1 MFDRPSWTGETA
13 MLVEPLLE
21 RIELDP
27 EVMLGK
33 PVIRGTRITV
43 EIVLEKIAAGCPIEE
58 VLADYPRLTRDDV
71 LAAVA
76 YARQAIGT
84 DEFIPRV
91 RDPRAVVGQHRVG
104 RRRKNP
110 S

>member
-1 MFDRPSWTGETA
+1 MHEN
-13 MLVEPLLE
+13 LLE

-27 EVMLGK
+27 EIMLGK

-43 EIVLEKIAAGCPIEE
+43 EILLEKIAAGCPIEE
-58 VLADYPRLTRDDV
+58 VLEDYPRLTREDV

-76 YARQAIGT
+76 YARQVVGV

-91 RDPRAVVGQHRVG
+91 RGRV
-104 RRRKNP
+104 
-110 S
+110 

>member
-1 MFDRPSWTGETA
+1 
-13 MLVEPLLE
+13 
-21 RIELDP
+21 
-27 EVMLGK
+27 MLGK

-43 EIVLEKIAAGCPIEE
+43 EIILEKIAAGCLIEE
-58 VLADYPRLTRDDV
+58 LLAEYPRLTRDDV

-91 RDPRAVVGQHRVG
+91 CDSRAVTGQHRAG
-104 RRRKNP
+104 RRRKNQP
-110 S
+110 

>member
-1 MFDRPSWTGETA
+1 MSAEY
-13 MLVEPLLE
+13 LLE

-43 EIVLEKIAAGCPIEE
+43 EIILEKIAAGCPIEE

-71 LAAVA
+71 LAALA
-76 YARQAIGT
+76 YARH
-84 DEFIPRV
+84 P
-91 RDPRAVVGQHRVG
+91 
-104 RRRKNP
+104 
-110 S
+110 

>member
-1 MFDRPSWTGETA
+1 
-13 MLVEPLLE
+13 MLPEPLLE
-21 RIELDP
+21 RIGLDP

-43 EIVLEKIAAGCPIEE
+43 EVILEKIAAGCPIEE

-84 DEFIPRV
+84 DEFIPLV
-91 RDPRAVVGQHRVG
+91 RDPRAVTGRVG
-104 RRRKNP
+104 RRRKNQP
-110 S
+110 

>member
-1 MFDRPSWTGETA
+1 MVTPAAKTA
-13 MLVEPLLE
+13 NPLE
-21 RIELDP
+21 RIEIDP

-33 PVIRGTRITV
+33 PVVRGTRITV
-43 EIVLEKIAAGCPIEE
+43 EIILEKMAAGFSVEE
-58 VLADYPRLTRDDV
+58 IVSDYPLLTRDDV

-91 RDPRAVVGQHRVG
+91 RGG
-104 RRRKNP
+104 G
-110 S
+110 